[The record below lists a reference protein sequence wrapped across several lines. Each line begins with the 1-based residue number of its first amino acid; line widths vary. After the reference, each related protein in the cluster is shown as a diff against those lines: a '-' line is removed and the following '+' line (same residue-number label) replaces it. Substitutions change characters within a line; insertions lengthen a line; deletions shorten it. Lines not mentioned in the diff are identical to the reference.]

1 MLNFDLYAI
10 STDNDERS
18 ASIKEFFPSFDEAF
32 TSRFKYANWC
42 GDKGDICIKLF
53 KANTPFTCSH
63 SWFINPDGSIRAEY
77 NF

>member
-10 STDNDERS
+10 SNDERN

-32 TSRFKYANWC
+32 ASRFKYNNW
-42 GDKGDICIKLF
+42 GDICIELF

-63 SWFINPDGSIRAEY
+63 RWLINPDGSIRAEY